1 MLWKKSKLIGRSL
14 GIATL
19 LTVCVV
25 WAEED
30 HLESYNRGVEAV
42 NAGVDRAVLKPVTQ
56 GYMTVIPEPVRIA
69 GRNVVNN
76 LQEPV
81 TIVNDALQ
89 GKVVQGIE
97 DTARFIFN
105 STFGIL
111 GLIDIA
117 TPMGLQRHEEDF
129 GQTFAVW
136 GWKNSQYV
144 NLPLLGPS
152 TLRDAIAKPLAW
164 AMTSF
169 GTGFTAVRVLSTRE
183 SLMPLDPMID
193 SAPDRYAFVRDS
205 YLQQRGFMIR
215 DGKQTVKESPL
226 KGFDFSD

>member
-1 MLWKKSKLIGRSL
+1 MMPQ
-14 GIATL
+14 A
-19 LTVCVV
+19 

-30 HLESYNRGVEAV
+30 HLESYNRGVESV
-42 NAGVDRAVLKPVTQ
+42 NAGVDRAVLKPVTK
-56 GYMTVIPEPVRIA
+56 GYMAVIPDPVRIA

-81 TIVNDALQ
+81 TIVNDVLQ
-89 GKVVQGIE
+89 GKVTQGVQ

-136 GWKNSQYV
+136 GWKDSQYI
-144 NLPLLGPS
+144 NLPLLGPA

-169 GTGFTAVRVLSTRE
+169 GTGFTAVRVLATRE
-183 SLMPLDPMID
+183 SLMPLDPMVD

-215 DGKQTVKESPL
+215 DGKQASVQENPL